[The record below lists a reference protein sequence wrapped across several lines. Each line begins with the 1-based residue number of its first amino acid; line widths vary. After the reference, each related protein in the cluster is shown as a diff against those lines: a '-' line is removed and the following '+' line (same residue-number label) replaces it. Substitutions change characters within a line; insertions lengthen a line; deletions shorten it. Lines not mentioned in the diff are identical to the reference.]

1 MQHRGAYCL
10 VYIFSLYFS
19 LLPLPTEWSFFFH
32 FGVKQVLSEWAK
44 DLISDSP
51 AVFGET
57 FSHVFGQQ
65 MVGHLFIF
73 H

>member
-1 MQHRGAYCL
+1 VHIVLSIYFL
-10 VYIFSLYFS
+10 FIFLCYHSQLNGH
-19 LLPLPTEWSFFFH
+19 FFH

>member
-1 MQHRGAYCL
+1 M
-10 VYIFSLYFS
+10 VIFS
-19 LLPLPTEWSFFFH
+19 H
-32 FGVKQVLSEWAK
+32 FGVNQILSEWAK

-65 MVGHLFIF
+65 MVNHTCLYSTNS
-73 H
+73 